1 MTRIS
6 RLRAPRASFCALA
19 LVAAFVFA
27 FYMAAQV
34 GHAETALATGAPN
47 AAPTEPAV
55 QSAAPASTPSRSRFL
70 PCLTP

>member
-1 MTRIS
+1 MIRIS

-34 GHAETALATGAPN
+34 GHANTALANGAPN
-47 AAPTEPAV
+47 AAPTEPAI
-55 QSAAPASTPSRSRFL
+55 QSATPPSTPSRLL